1 MEMLADLAAHSGLY
15 DPGETPH
22 LDDLEN
28 EYGEP
33 EERDFW
39 PFIRVQVAPETFQR
53 WQSLLQSLPG
63 KDESHKAAQILEAV
77 DVTILGTVLP

>member
-1 MEMLADLAAHSGLY
+1 MEMLADLAAHLGLY

-39 PFIRVQVAPETFQR
+39 PFIRVQVSPATFR
-53 WQSLLQSLPG
+53 VWQGMMDKLPG
-63 KDESHKAAQILEAV
+63 ADEGEKMAAILEAV
-77 DVTILGTVLP
+77 DVDVLSSM